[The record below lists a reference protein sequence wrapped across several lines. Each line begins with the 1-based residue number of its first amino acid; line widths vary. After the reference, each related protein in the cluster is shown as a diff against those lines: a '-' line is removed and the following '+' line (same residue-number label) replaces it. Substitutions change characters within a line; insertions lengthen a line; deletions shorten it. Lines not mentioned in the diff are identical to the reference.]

1 MESGGQSRSVLTAAD
16 HIYAKAYE
24 LYNATEWPLDTWG
37 AVHLA
42 ARLWNS
48 GELTDDHRRSLVGD
62 LNPKGTHPHRNSRR
76 VQHRRSYG
84 GRPSRMGHVRDPA
97 RQLLTVPPSPPS
109 SLPYS
114 ADQHSDRRL
123 PAS

>member
-1 MESGGQSRSVLTAAD
+1 MNLAQSRSVITPAD

-48 GELTDDHRRSLVGD
+48 GELTDYDRRSLVGD
-62 LNPKGTHPHRNSRR
+62 LTRR
-76 VQHRRSYG
+76 G
-84 GRPSRMGHVRDPA
+84 
-97 RQLLTVPPSPPS
+97 LTRTEI
-109 SLPYS
+109 
-114 ADQHSDRRL
+114 ADALSIDEAMVADHL
-123 PAS
+123 G